1 MALIKDL
8 IFQKNSYIN
17 IRGIEIDKNLKK
29 FVIRLNIY
37 SNKNKLNIHFVQNGD
52 EYRIKEQVLI
62 DGSRSDAL
70 ELISSDSLEKAIR
83 EKIKTENRAAKK
95 NGLPRVTAE
104 KAQKRIERAVETEII
119 RLMNEIG
126 KSKFEKIFTSDI
138 NTIPVIHIA
147 YNYLK
152 KYVYKE
158 ATDA

>member
-52 EYRIKEQVLI
+52 EYRIKKQVLI

-70 ELISSDSLEKAIR
+70 ELINSDSLEKAIR
-83 EKIKTENRAAKK
+83 EQIKTQNLAAKK
-95 NGLPRVTAE
+95 NDLPRVTAE
-104 KAQKRIERAVETEII
+104 KAQKRIESAVETEII

-126 KSKFEKIFTSDI
+126 ESKFEKIFTSDI
-138 NTIPVIHIA
+138 NTTPVIHIA

-152 KYVYKE
+152 KYVYKD